1 MSQET
6 SDMIFGAVVLVIF
19 LAFVFAAGLLLNKFK
34 NARFAKAWVPLQSV
48 IGGTV
53 TGDGGGA
60 ATSWLTGEYRGARVL
75 ASMTPGRNRSS
86 EGGDKYNY
94 FDVAL
99 LAIPG
104 ARDWDV
110 LYGTSFLGFGQSG
123 WHVKAEDAALAES
136 LRRAGVVEMTARF
149 GTPHTLGGVGLPT
162 VSYRRR
168 EQTLRFSEDVTPQWT
183 PTPEQ
188 FRERLEFL
196 LQLAEVNRQ
205 VNHT

>member
-6 SDMIFGAVVLVIF
+6 SDMIFGAVGLVIF
-19 LAFVFAAGLLLNKFK
+19 LALVFAAGLLLSKFK
-34 NARFAKAWVPLQSV
+34 NARFAKAWGPLQSV
-48 IGGTV
+48 VNGTV

-60 ATSWLTGEYRGARVL
+60 ATSWLTGTYRGAKVR

-99 LAIPG
+99 LDLPG

-110 LYGTSFLGFGQSG
+110 IYGTAFLGFGRSG
-123 WHVKAEDAALAES
+123 WHVKAEDEMLAES
-136 LRRAGVVEMTARF
+136 LRGAGVVEMTASF

-168 EQTLRFSEDVTPQWT
+168 EQTLRFSEDVTPQWA

-188 FRERLEFL
+188 FRERLDFL
-196 LQLAEVNRQ
+196 LHLAEVNRR
-205 VNHT
+205 VNPG